1 MSSQLTQRGS
11 LDAESEMSPQEPPP
25 WVIRTAAWVLVG
37 AFLFALL
44 IAIVMRLP
52 ESVHCPFVLIP
63 ATGADPIQAPRQA
76 TISRVEVEEGQPVKA
91 GEDLFVLRSDE
102 IRGWDTQF
110 RTLNEDLR
118 AKEESLKQYETAY
131 IAQLEIKKA
140 EIEQAKSEVQFRENH
155 AKTSRELVTR
165 MEKLARQGGESE
177 IDLIKLK
184 LDLAGSQKDLSVA
197 QRTLQQGTLDRERME
212 TEHAR
217 LRGEQRSEIEKLKMR
232 TGALQ
237 TDLESTH
244 QNLLMVRSPYEG
256 VVISMDQRTVGSFVQ
271 QGQVLCQLAPK
282 GAKPRARMTLTEAG
296 LPKLAV
302 AQRIRYFF
310 EAFPYQRYG
319 AVTGKLDWISPSTVT
334 TTDGSRFVALGS
346 LDRYE
351 ISPRAGQVLPLR
363 VGMRG
368 QAHIIV
374 GGRTLIE
381 YAFEPIR
388 QLRESM
394 KQ

>member
-1 MSSQLTQRGS
+1 MSSQLTERGS
-11 LDAESEMSPQEPPP
+11 LDVESEMLPQEPPP
-25 WVIRTAAWVLVG
+25 WIIRSTAWLLLA

-44 IAIVMRLP
+44 VAIVMRLP
-52 ESVHCPFVLIP
+52 ESVHCQFVLIP
-63 ATGADPIQAPRQA
+63 ATGADPIQSPRQA
-76 TISRVEVEEGQPVKA
+76 IISRVAVEEGQPVKL
-91 GEDLFVLRSDE
+91 GEVLFVLRSDE

-110 RTLNEDLR
+110 RTLTEDLR
-118 AKEESLKQYETAY
+118 SKEESLTQSETAY
-131 IAQLEIKKA
+131 AAQLEIKKA
-140 EIEQAKSEVQFRENH
+140 EIEQAKSEVKFRENH
-155 AKTSRELVTR
+155 ASTSRELVKR
-165 MEKLARQGGESE
+165 MEKLAKLGGESE
-177 IDLIKLK
+177 IDLVKLK
-184 LDLAGSQKDLSVA
+184 LDLAGSEKDLSVA
-197 QRTLQQGTLDRERME
+197 QRTVQQVNLDRERME

-217 LRGEQRSEIEKLKMR
+217 QRAEQQSEIEKLKMR
-232 TGALQ
+232 IGALK
-237 TDLESTH
+237 TDLENTH
-244 QNLLMVRSPYEG
+244 QNLLTVRSPYEG
-256 VVISMDQRTVGSFVQ
+256 VITSMDQRTVGSFVQ
-271 QGQVLCQLAPK
+271 QGQVLCQLAAK
-282 GAKPRARMTLTEAG
+282 DAKPRARMTLNEAG
-296 LPKLAV
+296 LPKLAI
-302 AQRIRYFF
+302 AQRVRYFF

-319 AVTGKLDWISPSTVT
+319 AVTGKLDWISPSAVT
-334 TTDGSRFVALGS
+334 TTDGTHFVALGS

>member
-11 LDAESEMSPQEPPP
+11 LDAESEMSPQEPPH
-25 WVIRTAAWVLVG
+25 WIVRSTAWLLIG
-37 AFLFALL
+37 AFLFALF
-44 IAIVMRLP
+44 IVIVMRLP
-52 ESVHCPFVLIP
+52 ETVNCQFVLIP
-63 ATGADPIQAPRQA
+63 ATGADPIQSPRQA
-76 TISRVEVEEGQPVKA
+76 IISRVAVEEGQPVKA

-110 RTLNEDLR
+110 RTLTEDLHG
-118 AKEESLKQYETAY
+118 KEESLARYNTAY
-131 IAQLEIKKA
+131 ASQLEIKKA

-155 AKTSRELVTR
+155 ASTSRELVTR
-165 MEKLARQGGESE
+165 MEKLAQKGGISE
-177 IDLIKLK
+177 VDLIKLK
-184 LDLAGSQKDLSVA
+184 LDLAGSEKDLSVA
-197 QRTLQQGTLDRERME
+197 QRTVQQVNLDRQRIE

-217 LRGEQRSEIEKLKMR
+217 LRGEQQSEIEKLKMR
-232 TGALQ
+232 IGALKI
-237 TDLESTH
+237 DLENTQ
-244 QNLLMVRSPYEG
+244 QNLLTVRSPYEG

-282 GAKPRARMTLTEAG
+282 DAKPRSRMTLNEAG
-296 LPKLAV
+296 FPKLAI
-302 AQRIRYFF
+302 AQRVRYFF
-310 EAFPYQRYG
+310 DAFPYQRYG
-319 AVTGKLDWISPSTVT
+319 AVTGKLDWISPSAVT
-334 TTDGSRFVALGS
+334 TTEGSHFVALGS
-346 LDRYE
+346 LDRDN
-351 ISPRAGQVLPLR
+351 ISLSAGQVLALR

>member
-1 MSSQLTQRGS
+1 MSSQLTERGS
-11 LDAESEMSPQEPPP
+11 LDVESEMLPQEPPP
-25 WVIRTAAWVLVG
+25 WIIRSTAWLLLA

-44 IAIVMRLP
+44 VAIVMRLP
-52 ESVHCPFVLIP
+52 ESVHCQFVLIP
-63 ATGADPIQAPRQA
+63 ATGADPIQSPRQA
-76 TISRVEVEEGQPVKA
+76 IISHVAVEEGQPVKL
-91 GEDLFVLRSDE
+91 GETLFVLRSDE

-110 RTLNEDLR
+110 RTLTEDLR
-118 AKEESLKQYETAY
+118 SKEESLTHSETAY
-131 IAQLEIKKA
+131 AAQLQIKKA
-140 EIEQAKSEVQFRENH
+140 EIEQAKSEVKFRENH
-155 AKTSRELVTR
+155 AGTSRELVTR
-165 MEKLARQGGESE
+165 MEKLAKLGGESE
-177 IDLIKLK
+177 IDLVKLK
-184 LDLAGSQKDLSVA
+184 LDLAGSEKDLSVA
-197 QRTLQQGTLDRERME
+197 QRTVQQVNLDRERME

-217 LRGEQRSEIEKLKMR
+217 QRAEQQSEIEKLKMR
-232 TGALQ
+232 IGALK
-237 TDLESTH
+237 TDLENTH
-244 QNLLMVRSPYEG
+244 QNLLTVRSPYEG
-256 VVISMDQRTVGSFVQ
+256 VITSMDQRTVGSFVQ
-271 QGQVLCQLAPK
+271 QGQVLCQLAAK
-282 GAKPRARMTLTEAG
+282 DAKPRARMTLNEAG
-296 LPKLAV
+296 LPKLAI
-302 AQRIRYFF
+302 AQRVRYFF

-319 AVTGKLDWISPSTVT
+319 AVTGKLDWISPSAVT
-334 TTDGSRFVALGS
+334 TTDGTHFVALGS